1 MVTGRGRIHG
11 MPHDTG
17 TSATATASSTEAPH
31 TTLIYCSPELDISG
45 ARDLYDTL
53 QAALGVQCPVVLDA
67 TCVERIDTAVLQ
79 MLCAFVRDAQASGMV
94 VQWRQPSPALENAAR
109 LLNVRPCLALP
120 MA

>member
-1 MVTGRGRIHG
+1 

-45 ARDLYDTL
+45 AQDLYDTL
-53 QAALGVQCPVVLDA
+53 QAALGAQCPVVLDA
-67 TCVERIDTAVLQ
+67 THVERVDTVGLQ
-79 MLCAFVRDAQASGMV
+79 MLCAFVRDAQASGIV

-109 LLNVRPCLALP
+109 LLHVQTCLALP
-120 MA
+120 IA

>member
-1 MVTGRGRIHG
+1 

-17 TSATATASSTEAPH
+17 TAATATASSTEASH

-45 ARDLYDTL
+45 AKDLSETL
-53 QAALGVQCPVVLDA
+53 QAALRAQCPVVLEA
-67 TCVERIDTAVLQ
+67 THVERVDTAVLQ

>member
-1 MVTGRGRIHG
+1 

-45 ARDLYDTL
+45 AQDLYHTL
-53 QAALGVQCPVVLDA
+53 QDALRARCPVTLDA
-67 TCVERIDTAVLQ
+67 TRVERIDTAVLQ
-79 MLCAFVRDAQASGMV
+79 LLCAFVRDAQASGIV
-94 VQWRQPSPALENAAR
+94 VQWRQSSPALENAAR
-109 LLNVRPCLALP
+109 LLNVRACLALP

>member
-1 MVTGRGRIHG
+1 

-45 ARDLYDTL
+45 AQDLYDTL
-53 QAALGVQCPVVLDA
+53 QAALRTQCPVVLDA
-67 TCVERIDTAVLQ
+67 THVERVDTAVLQ
-79 MLCAFVRDAQASGMV
+79 MLCAFVRDAQGSGIA

-109 LLNVRPCLALP
+109 LLNIRACLALP
-120 MA
+120 RA